1 MKGAPEKVDLT
12 SAGQLLVKIRG
23 FKEKWEALALEL
35 RMHKGLLPKDQL
47 PDLVK
52 LLVEVLIPAGDYLA
66 LVAHLFH
73 DHDVGPDYEVLDEI
87 AEMLFEVG
95 FEELDDCAEDCFPCI
110 EEIHTLTTK
119 YSLLIAMFDGWL
131 DAKSRP
137 ETEGTTPIPPPQ
149 DNMRREARG
158 ARDWK
163 AVPLGT
169 KRTRPLKQ
177 SKFIVIVFTDPVQVF
192 EFDARTSAE
201 LYVRDLSKKYPGVK
215 AMIAK
220 AV

>member
-1 MKGAPEKVDLT
+1 MSPIRTGWRGGFEKRWETLKVDL
-12 SAGQLLVKIRG
+12 VKYDGMI
-23 FKEKWEALALEL
+23 
-35 RMHKGLLPKDQL
+35 PKDQL
-47 PDLVK
+47 PGLVK
-52 LLVEVLIPAGDYLA
+52 LLVEVLIPAGDYLI

-73 DHDVGPDYEVLDEI
+73 DHHVIPDYKAIDEI
-87 AEMLFEVG
+87 DTMLNKVDFQV
-95 FEELDDCAEDCFPCI
+95 LDDCAEDCYPCI